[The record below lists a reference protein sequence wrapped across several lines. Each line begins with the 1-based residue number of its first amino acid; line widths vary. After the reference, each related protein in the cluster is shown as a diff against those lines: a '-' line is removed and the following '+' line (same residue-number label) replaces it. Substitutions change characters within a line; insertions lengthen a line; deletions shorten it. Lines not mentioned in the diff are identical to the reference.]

1 MTHCLP
7 WPREYDRVPEHL
19 KTDNVMPS
27 VSEIPNFF
35 SRVRHPRR
43 SRSVSIGPQSAA
55 DAHEALAFR
64 REMRRGKQN
73 SASGITTGIDAKG
86 SGDLAISED
95 QKPQTQ
101 LDNQPGTEA
110 GLTPVQPTQD
120 QVITFKEAS
129 PSSPVGNLTDGS
141 TSARSPSQDRRQ
153 NEKEEREIF
162 SSIQK
167 PRVRYDVEVIT
178 KLIVYSGKEITGP
191 RSTIL
196 NYPRYRLDRG

>member
-1 MTHCLP
+1 M
-7 WPREYDRVPEHL
+7 PEHL

-86 SGDLAISED
+86 SGDLAIAED
-95 QKPQTQ
+95 QKLQTK
-101 LDNQPGTEA
+101 LDDQPGTEA
-110 GLTPVQPTQD
+110 ALTPVQPTQD
-120 QVITFKEAS
+120 QVITFNEALQ
-129 PSSPVGNLTDGS
+129 SSPIGNLTDAS

-178 KLIVYSGKEITGP
+178 KLIVYSGKEAITSL
-191 RSTIL
+191 STTLIYL
-196 NYPRYRLDRG
+196 RHRLDRG